1 MTIAL
6 MVAAVLAWCWI
17 ALSCLPAGTEA
28 HMPMPYLIALI
39 PLLWVPLVA
48 LGALAA
54 WFHVWGTACCLL
66 AAAIASVLRRAQY
79 RKIGRETPHET
90 QISTRETQCETASDT
105 LRVMTLNCRYGRA
118 DAGIIMRHI
127 RERDI
132 DVLALQEVTDAL
144 IVRLNEAGIRD
155 TLPHCQTG
163 TPHEDDNG
171 GYNALF
177 SRIEP
182 AATIPNVVDIPAAEV
197 PAMTLGV
204 GGRNLTVASAHPK
217 SPMRGCTQWSA
228 GIRGLSALAARARDD
243 ERDDVAVMGDLN
255 SSIEHPSFR
264 ALLTAGLSDASLAQ
278 GAGPAPT
285 FPSWLKW
292 PRIELDHVL
301 FTRGVRASD
310 VRPLAVAGSDHLA
323 LVATLSLPHCR

>member
-17 ALSCLPAGTEA
+17 VLSCLPAGAEA

-54 WFHVWGTACCLL
+54 WFHAWGTACCLL

-79 RKIGRETPHET
+79 RKAGRETTRET
-90 QISTRETQCETASDT
+90 QISSRETQCETASDT

-118 DAGIIMRHI
+118 DAGTIMRHI

-163 TPHEDDNG
+163 TPHDDDNG

-182 AATIPNVVDIPAAEV
+182 AATTPNIVDIPAAQV
-197 PAMTLGV
+197 PAMTLSM

-217 SPMRGCTQWSA
+217 SPMRGCGQWSA
-228 GIRGLSALAARARDD
+228 GIRGLSALAGSDG
-243 ERDDVAVMGDLN
+243 ERNEVAVMGDLN

-264 ALLTAGLSDASLAQ
+264 TLLAAGLIDASLAQ
-278 GAGPAPT
+278 GAGPALT
-285 FPSWLKW
+285 FPSWLTW

-323 LVATLSLPHCR
+323 LVATLSLS